1 MITTKENESTAQQY
15 GIKKYVP
22 YALGMD
28 AYIITEVCATKQ
40 YNNLKNQITI
50 SYSSVAY
57 SVDNS

>member
-28 AYIITEVCATKQ
+28 AYIITEVCATK
-40 YNNLKNQITI
+40 
-50 SYSSVAY
+50 
-57 SVDNS
+57 